1 MRKNIIKKAALLY
14 LLLFVLPSCSPQP
27 RYPAPPRSGNDVMID
42 IAALRPEVP
51 EFYTYRHRT
60 KNINF
65 FVIAV
70 DKKVFSFL
78 DACVSCYPKRL
89 GYRYDKGYV
98 VCRACDVSYSV
109 YKLEKGIGGCY
120 PIRIAGRVEKG
131 RYLIP
136 LSTLEGMA
144 DKF

>member
-1 MRKNIIKKAALLY
+1 MRKNIKTTAVLLC

-60 KNINF
+60 RNINF

-70 DKKVFSFL
+70 NKKVFSFL

-109 YKLEKGIGGCY
+109 YKLDRGIGGCY

>member
-1 MRKNIIKKAALLY
+1 
-14 LLLFVLPSCSPQP
+14 
-27 RYPAPPRSGNDVMID
+27 MID

-51 EFYTYRHRT
+51 EFYTYRYRT

-70 DKKVFSFL
+70 NKKVFSFL

-109 YKLEKGIGGCY
+109 YKLDRGIGGCY
-120 PIRIAGRVEKG
+120 PIRIEGRSENGK
-131 RYLIP
+131 YIILI
-136 LSTLEGMA
+136 STLEQQA